1 VARGASQGGRLLS
14 NPEGLSMKQ
23 AESVFLKHFPQSFED
38 PEYIGDLK
46 TGELDYK
53 LMAHQL

>member
-1 VARGASQGGRLLS
+1 MS